1 MIRETPGWFADELAR
16 VGGTNRYGD
25 PIFQLVWSTD
35 PRMVVGGR
43 FADGFV
49 GYRRVQAIPGTPCW
63 ALTIWEAPETYGD
76 PELWKIQYRDAAT
89 GLLEMG
95 AFPREG
101 RRRLLKRLEHRELQE
116 SSLFEMVSTPK
127 GQRMRRVRPRR
138 METHKIEPSG
148 FILDLMVP
156 MLLAWRR
163 LGSAQKFEAVMEQKR
178 LREKEAERLTKDAIA
193 DCRVRRGSQLVQ
205 KRAEL
210 IERGM
215 DEAMRMAARYGHG
228 MAVAS

>member
-25 PIFQLVWSTD
+25 PIFEMVWSAE

-49 GYRRVQAIPGTPCW
+49 GYRRVAALPGEPCW

-76 PELWKIQYRDAAT
+76 PELWNIQYRDRET

-101 RRRLLKRLEHRELQE
+101 RRRLLKRLEHRELRE
-116 SSLFEMVSTPK
+116 SSLFEAVGK
-127 GQRMRRVRPRR
+127 RMRRLRPRIVETHR
-138 METHKIEPSG
+138 MEPTG

-156 MLLAWRR
+156 MLLAWRS
-163 LGSAQKFEAVMEQKR
+163 LTPMQKMEATMEQKR
-178 LREKEAERLTKDAIA
+178 LRENETERLTKDALLDSRI
-193 DCRVRRGSQLVQ
+193 RRGSQLVQ

-215 DEAMRMAARYGHG
+215 DEAMRMAARYGPG
-228 MAVAS
+228 MAIAVA